1 MHDNKCDTTASPA
14 ATDVSLPSAL
24 GITIVLSPNG
34 IAKTETAQ
42 INTVDGIFKKV
53 EIPRNS
59 KGIIISLTI
68 QSKYIFIF
76 VNVSFNEIND
86 IAIPV
91 KSIAIGDI
99 QFAETEMIDSIQL
112 GIGTLINPTI
122 IPTII
127 EINIGLRNDLIFSLN
142 VFPLSESYSKSLGTP
157 HK

>member
-68 QSKYIFIF
+68 QSYHF
-76 VNVSFNEIND
+76 
-86 IAIPV
+86 
-91 KSIAIGDI
+91 
-99 QFAETEMIDSIQL
+99 L
-112 GIGTLINPTI
+112 
-122 IPTII
+122 
-127 EINIGLRNDLIFSLN
+127 
-142 VFPLSESYSKSLGTP
+142 
-157 HK
+157 